1 MGVIPLSD
9 ASRRPTRFPVMTAS
23 IIAVNALMFVI
34 ELVGGDTFVTTW
46 SLHPADIV
54 AGRHLITI
62 LTSMFMHG
70 SWSHILGNMVFLW
83 AFGPEIEDLM
93 GRRKYLVFYL
103 LGGLA
108 ATAAQVAADPS
119 STVPNLGA
127 SGAIAAVMG
136 AFLVTYPR
144 DRIRS
149 LLVIVIFVRMTYIPA
164 ALLIGVWFL
173 MQLVSLGAV
182 APQQASGGVAYAAH
196 VGGFI
201 FGAVAARLFEGRR
214 LAEAS
219 VIGGAVR

>member
-9 ASRRPTRFPVMTAS
+9 ASRRPGRFPVMTAS
-23 IIAVNALMFVI
+23 IIAMNALVFLL
-34 ELVGGDTFVTTW
+34 ELIRGESFVTTW
-46 SLHPADIV
+46 SVIPQDIV
-54 AGRHLITI
+54 AGHHLMTI
-62 LTSMFMHG
+62 LTALFMHA

-83 AFGPEIEDLM
+83 AFGPEVEDLM
-93 GRRKYLVFYL
+93 TPGRYLVFYL

-108 ATAAQVAADPS
+108 ATAAQVAAGPS

-136 AFLVTYPR
+136 AFLVTYPH

-149 LLVIVIFVRMTYIPA
+149 LLFLFVFVRVTYIPA

-173 MQLVSLGAV
+173 TQFVNLGAV
-182 APQQASGGVAYAAH
+182 AQQAAGGVAYAAH

-201 FGAVAARLFEGRR
+201 FGAVAARPFEGRR
-214 LAEAS
+214 LAQA
-219 VIGGAVR
+219 G